1 MTEAT
6 KTVLATAIEEVRRA
20 MKDAP
25 ECTAKAVPK
34 PQAIQ
39 ALVAEIHQ
47 MRSKG
52 YDWKAI
58 ASFLSE
64 HGIAINVVTLK
75 SYLQRAKADGVR
87 AAGKR
92 RGAREAKQRT
102 PLRSGK
108 DTGEGTPEA
117 AKGRAGGGTAAAPAV
132 PSRPAKEPTAAAPK
146 AGSAPAKDGAKP
158 WSFVP
163 EEDTDDI

>member
-1 MTEAT
+1 
-6 KTVLATAIEEVRRA
+6 

-39 ALVAEIHQ
+39 ALVTEIHQ

-58 ASFLSE
+58 ADFLSE
-64 HGIAINVVTLK
+64 HSPLNVVTLK
-75 SYLQRAKADGVR
+75 SYLQRAKAEALR
-87 AAGKR
+87 PAGKR
-92 RGAREAKQRT
+92 RGGREAKQRT

-132 PSRPAKEPTAAAPK
+132 PSRPAKEPAAAAPK

-158 WSFVP
+158 WTFVP
-163 EEDTDDI
+163 EEDTDDL

>member
-1 MTEAT
+1 MSITEGVPRPASRGGETVTEAT

-87 AAGKR
+87 PAGKR
-92 RGAREAKQRT
+92 RGSREAKQRT

-108 DTGEGTPEA
+108 DTAKAPRRQRKGGREA
-117 AKGRAGGGTAAAPAV
+117 GR
-132 PSRPAKEPTAAAPK
+132 RPL
-146 AGSAPAKDGAKP
+146 
-158 WSFVP
+158 
-163 EEDTDDI
+163 